1 MAAKFSLPRD
11 EITQALLAYKQAFRS
26 VGVFSMIINMLML
39 TPALYMLQVY
49 DRVLGSQN
57 SYTLL
62 MLSIIV
68 VGMYFFL
75 AALEY
80 VRSQIVIRVGARFD
94 LHMNRRVY
102 TAAFE
107 QNLKNG
113 RGNAGQALNDLTTIR
128 QFVTGNALFAFLMHP
143 GRPSIFSSSS
153 CSTRGWAY
161 SPPWV
166 RWC

>member
-1 MAAKFSLPRD
+1 MASKFSLPRD

-39 TPALYMLQVY
+39 TPAIYMLQTY
-49 DRVLGSQN
+49 DRVLSSRN

-62 MLSIIV
+62 MLTLLVLGLYIL
-68 VGMYFFL
+68 L

-80 VRSQIVIRVGARFD
+80 VRSQVVIRVGARFD

-107 QNLKNG
+107 QNLKDG
-113 RGNAGQALNDLTTIR
+113 RGNAGQ
-128 QFVTGNALFAFLMHP
+128 
-143 GRPSIFSSSS
+143 
-153 CSTRGWAY
+153 
-161 SPPWV
+161 
-166 RWC
+166 